1 MPCEA
6 KKINVL
12 LICLLL
18 PRYVCTFVS
27 YEYLTIC
34 LSQIFDQ
41 TTESDLVISHK
52 KLVIFVFSLA
62 GLSC

>member
-1 MPCEA
+1 MPYEA

-18 PRYVCTFVS
+18 PRYMCTFVS
-27 YEYLTIC
+27 YEYLTIG

-41 TTESDLVISHK
+41 TTESDLVISRK

-62 GLSC
+62 G

>member
-18 PRYVCTFVS
+18 PRCLCTFVS

-41 TTESDLVISHK
+41 TTESDLVISRK

-62 GLSC
+62 G

>member
-18 PRYVCTFVS
+18 ARYMCTFVC
-27 YEYLTIC
+27 YEYLTVG
-34 LSQIFDQ
+34 LRQIFDQ
-41 TTESDLVISHK
+41 TAESDLVISRK

-62 GLSC
+62 G